1 MCKALEE
8 MRNEAAARAEL
19 EKARQI
25 ALNLIAL
32 WEDSFEK
39 IAKVTNLSIEE
50 VRELAESKSAWHFTA
65 VDNIWPEY
73 MLLICRVKSIIIM
86 KLSDYDYEGDYCAE

>member
-32 WEDSFEK
+32 
-39 IAKVTNLSIEE
+39 
-50 VRELAESKSAWHFTA
+50 
-65 VDNIWPEY
+65 
-73 MLLICRVKSIIIM
+73 
-86 KLSDYDYEGDYCAE
+86 